1 MPANVSLTNGL
12 PCADS
17 KPLFKPFSRPR
28 PNGCVSSRGGQSHSQ
43 FALGAVRALR
53 FHLAVADGTA
63 DMVKRRVR
71 RARLEKE
78 ERKYDQG
85 DSKSSPMLSLKRQFK
100 RDKRKDRKAKLKEG
114 KLNFKQI
121 CQDFVKADQPEKPS
135 LQLPQSLPMARKAI
149 TSDLPNRQTRKHYTR
164 DDMLMYLLVSSSLL
178 KGSWPLPSWAWA
190 VDCQTGEKNLDKKR
204 RKELRSLQK
213 FQSENEGRIKKSI
226 RKRRFTSI
234 SEFQGTHSTQFF
246 AANPWEIQQLYA
258 RIPRL
263 IAIRD
268 DSTTTIDIV
277 ESSPYAVFFR
287 LKTLALE
294 IPLPMPNKV
303 TQIPQVPHV
312 RWVHRA
318 IILRPPPVDKICHE
332 DVCVIPV
339 SETEQE

>member
-1 MPANVSLTNGL
+1 MVSHVRTQNLCLNRSESSPPPQWLRLVTWWSIAF
-12 PCADS
+12 PVCA
-17 KPLFKPFSRPR
+17 
-28 PNGCVSSRGGQSHSQ
+28 GC
-43 FALGAVRALR
+43 ARALR
-53 FHLAVADGTA
+53 LLNIFENQASLH
-63 DMVKRRVR
+63 RVR
-71 RARLEKE
+71 EVYCDEVTVTFQATP
-78 ERKYDQG
+78 YI
-85 DSKSSPMLSLKRQFK
+85 LK
-100 RDKRKDRKAKLKEG
+100 KA
-114 KLNFKQI
+114 
-121 CQDFVKADQPEKPS
+121 V
-135 LQLPQSLPMARKAI
+135 

-213 FQSENEGRIKKSI
+213 FQSENEGRIKKSV

-277 ESSPYAVFFR
+277 ESSVENTCPGN
-287 LKTLALE
+287 T
-294 IPLPMPNKV
+294 V
-303 TQIPQVPHV
+303 THAQ
-312 RWVHRA
+312 
-318 IILRPPPVDKICHE
+318 
-332 DVCVIPV
+332 
-339 SETEQE
+339 